1 MNSDNPGLVRIEDE
15 HLRYDGLDGAF
26 IKLHIVNLLLTLVT
40 FGIYRFWARTR
51 ERRYVWG
58 ATSFLGDRFEYTGTG
73 KELFIGFLKAM
84 VVIALIFGLFV
95 GAGFTGAM
103 LADTPEEGQVMAQ
116 VVAMPIY
123 LMLFYL
129 ICFGTYSARRYRMS
143 RTVWRGVRFE
153 QQGSPFTY
161 ANQAF
166 VGFLVCMVTLGLYY
180 PSYAMRLMRYQMNN
194 LRFGTLQFSF
204 DGVGRGLLG
213 AFLWA
218 WGILFGCFLAVIAGF
233 TLLVI
238 AAPEQA
244 WLLVL
249 LPFLLYPVFLLVF
262 PLAWAW
268 FMAAFMRYAAAH
280 TLATTLGFAC
290 DATGKKLF
298 GLWFGNL
305 LLMIFS
311 FNLLRPMAVNR
322 TMRFYARH
330 YAIAGSVDLA
340 RIAAA
345 PAGPKSGE
353 GLAGYFDLDAL
364 PG

>member
-1 MNSDNPGLVRIEDE
+1 MTSDNPGLVRIEDE

-26 IKLHIVNLLLTLVT
+26 IKLHIANLLLTLVT

-51 ERRYVWG
+51 ERRFVWG
-58 ATSFLGDRFEYTGTG
+58 ASSFLGDRFEYTGTG

-95 GAGFTGAM
+95 AAGLAAAI
-103 LADTPEEGQVMAQ
+103 LADGDEVSTPLYTQALSL
-116 VVAMPIY
+116 PIY
-123 LMLFYL
+123 ILLFYL
-129 ICFGTYSARRYRMS
+129 VSFGAYSARRYRMS
-143 RTVWRGVRFE
+143 RTVWRGIRFE
-153 QQGSPFTY
+153 QTGSPFAY

-166 VGFLVCMVTLGLYY
+166 LGFVLCILTLGFYY
-180 PSYAMRLMRYQMNN
+180 PAYAMRLMRFQMNH
-194 LRFGTLQFSF
+194 LRFGTLQFGF
-204 DGVGRGLLG
+204 DGTGKGILR
-213 AFLWA
+213 AFLWLWA
-218 WGILFGCFLAVIAGF
+218 ICGGFIILCGLAVLPMILRGEVYQLLAF
-233 TLLVI
+233 IPLAYLLV
-238 AAPEQA
+238 
-244 WLLVL
+244 
-249 LPFLLYPVFLLVF
+249 LLVF
-262 PLAWAW
+262 PLSWAW
-268 FMAAFMRYAAAH
+268 FMSSVMRYAAEH
-280 TLATTLGFAC
+280 TSAPGLAFSCT
-290 DATGKKLF
+290 ATGKKLF

-330 YAIAGSVDLA
+330 YAVAGSVDLA

-345 PAGPKSGE
+345 PAGPRSGE